1 MSAAT
6 GELTARDPGSLPG
19 KVLTG
24 VFTTAATCSLVG
36 TGGTGAGLDTGLG
49 SAAAG
54 ARTSTAN
61 TGVAGTTIV
70 AGGGSGEAATG
81 ANGSGEAA
89 VPRIWNAKNHNP
101 PARRAMPAAT
111 RGHFRLKL
119 LDRTSVFLSTGSG

>member
-70 AGGGSGEAATG
+70 AAS
-81 ANGSGEAA
+81 GSGEAA

-119 LDRTSVFLSTGSG
+119 LDRTSVFLSTGS